1 MLFLQ
6 HTRHRIFY
14 NKLLNNNSGDLTCC
28 QQIGFVKGIVI
39 KITFKSVQFN
49 VEKWMLFLQHDQ
61 LWNLDNN
68 LLINNSGILLAV
80 NKLMLPKKL
89 LSKLR
94 SRRCNLMP
102 NRECCFCNM
111 LDVEIWTTTVG
122 SFGVDKLILLRNCYQ
137 NLVLVQF
144 IVEEWF
150 SATWSTL
157 KFGQ

>member
-68 LLINNSGILLAV
+68 LLINNSGVALVV
-80 NKLMLPKKL
+80 NKL
-89 LSKLR
+89 
-94 SRRCNLMP
+94 
-102 NRECCFCNM
+102 
-111 LDVEIWTTTVG
+111 V
-122 SFGVDKLILLRNCYQ
+122 LLRKF
-137 NLVLVQF
+137 VIKITFTLVQF
-144 IVEEWF
+144 DVVQWMLF
-150 SATWSTL
+150 LQRAQHRNLHAFLADNTVVLL
-157 KFGQ
+157 KKLISKWISYSCNIT